1 MHEGTVYCIMSVE
14 ETGVYKMT
22 VALSITIFIDYSN
35 STNELLYRH
44 WKYCLYKCGP
54 TIIPVARMSCGIQV
68 LSL

>member
-1 MHEGTVYCIMSVE
+1 VHEGTVYCIMSVV

-22 VALSITIFIDYSN
+22 VALSITILDYSN
-35 STNELLYRH
+35 STNELLYRY
-44 WKYCLYKCGP
+44 WKYCLYKHGP